1 MGSKTRSSAHA
12 TASTPMGSPHPWAST
27 KATLWL
33 WGALKCPRE
42 RSITRLGRGP
52 VGEIVA
58 GLFSMEKRPLSLIGY
73 AYYHH
78 TGEYQ
83 GLRQSGNVFAGV
95 GTAWTPIDVDE
106 SSKIFSVQVGLSH
119 ERTFAIEQ
127 DGIPL
132 PDSGGSGVF
141 SFLCPSRRRGTPK
154 TIDNAKAAGTP
165 PSRTVEWP

>member
-1 MGSKTRSSAHA
+1 
-12 TASTPMGSPHPWAST
+12 
-27 KATLWL
+27 
-33 WGALKCPRE
+33 
-42 RSITRLGRGP
+42 
-52 VGEIVA
+52 
-58 GLFSMEKRPLSLIGY
+58 MEKRPLSLIGY

-95 GTAWTPIDVDE
+95 GTAWTPIDDDE
-106 SSKIFSVQVGLSH
+106 TGKIFSVQVGL
-119 ERTFAIEQ
+119 
-127 DGIPL
+127 IPL